1 MNLHAPYKFG
11 VLTDRILFSDQPT
24 QKTDEATRK
33 QNENEEI
40 REKIEDQLT
49 SDSEDSEIEQ
59 LHDQNKSYKPY
70 RDDQNRAE
78 DDEKETVAAR
88 SVRPRKVLD
97 ENEIKK
103 RVKKTITNRQKQE
116 RRHRLRKGESSVFT
130 KARQENRLTI
140 KDGLE
145 DD

>member
-1 MNLHAPYKFG
+1 M
-11 VLTDRILFSDQPT
+11 
-24 QKTDEATRK
+24 
-33 QNENEEI
+33 
-40 REKIEDQLT
+40 T

-59 LHDQNKSYKPY
+59 LHHQNKSYKPY
-70 RDDQNRAE
+70 RDKQNKAE
-78 DDEKETVAAR
+78 DDEKESVASR

-130 KARQENRLTI
+130 KVRQENRFTI
-140 KDGLE
+140 KDGL